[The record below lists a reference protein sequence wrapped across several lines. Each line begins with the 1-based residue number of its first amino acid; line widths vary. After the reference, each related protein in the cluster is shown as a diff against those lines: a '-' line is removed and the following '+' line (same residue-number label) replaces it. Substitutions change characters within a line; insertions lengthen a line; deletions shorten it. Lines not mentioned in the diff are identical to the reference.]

1 MLRITLRIDKNRLSV
16 KNLDFVTS
24 GCVNSATC
32 VFMFGDEWE
41 PYQKTAA
48 FACDG
53 VTYHVSIRDNACMLP
68 NAVMQHRGEVLVG
81 IIGIDTTNNKTVTT
95 NNVRLRV
102 IDGADKDA
110 VRHRNVQ
117 HRRKIRCRRTHGD
130 FLEEAP
136 AVENRALC
144 ISYLRTSKGI

>member
-53 VTYHVSIRDNACMLP
+53 VTYHVSIRNNACMLP
-68 NAVMQHRGEVLVG
+68 NAVMQHRGEVSVG

-102 IDGADKDA
+102 IDGADKDGTSDPA
-110 VRHRNVQ
+110 YTPTF
-117 HRRKIRCRRTHGD
+117 I
-130 FLEEAP
+130 EEATKTLEKMKEL
-136 AVENRALC
+136 V
-144 ISYLRTSKGI
+144 GIVDSVTQWGTF

>member
-68 NAVMQHRGEVLVG
+68 NAVMQHRGEVSVG

-102 IDGADKDA
+102 IDGADKDGTSDPA
-110 VRHRNVQ
+110 YTPTF
-117 HRRKIRCRRTHGD
+117 I
-130 FLEEAP
+130 EEATKTLEKMKEL
-136 AVENRALC
+136 VGVVDSV
-144 ISYLRTSKGI
+144 IQWGTF

>member
-68 NAVMQHRGEVLVG
+68 NAVMQHRGEVSVG

-102 IDGADKDA
+102 IDGADKDGTSDPA
-110 VRHRNVQ
+110 YTPTF
-117 HRRKIRCRRTHGD
+117 I
-130 FLEEAP
+130 EEATKTLEKMKEL
-136 AVENRALC
+136 VGVVD
-144 ISYLRTSKGI
+144 SVTQWGTF

>member
-53 VTYHVSIRDNACMLP
+53 VTYHISIRDNACMLP
-68 NAVMQHRGEVLVG
+68 NAVMQHRGEVSVG

-102 IDGADKDA
+102 IDGADKDGTSDPA
-110 VRHRNVQ
+110 YTPTF
-117 HRRKIRCRRTHGD
+117 I
-130 FLEEAP
+130 EEATKTLEKMKEL
-136 AVENRALC
+136 VGVVD
-144 ISYLRTSKGI
+144 SVTQWGTF